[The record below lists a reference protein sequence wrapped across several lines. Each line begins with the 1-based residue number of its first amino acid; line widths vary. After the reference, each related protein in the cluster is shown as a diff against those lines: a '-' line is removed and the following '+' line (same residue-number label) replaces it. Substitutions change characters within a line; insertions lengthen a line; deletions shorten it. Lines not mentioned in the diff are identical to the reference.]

1 MLTPEIEEF
10 AKLLVQ
16 QVRDEA
22 VQNCDMQLRADAN
35 SPVAKRWRSAQNSG
49 EQGIREVMIA
59 DCVDK
64 AVSSLLRAIDQGGLL
79 ISFTASNGK
88 TINLSE
94 EGLGELC
101 GWYNGSG
108 GWRAMYSKERFVD
121 DYSDLK

>member
-1 MLTPEIEEF
+1 MPIPEIEEF

-22 VQNCDMQLRADAN
+22 IRNCDTQLRADAN
-35 SPVAKRWRSAQNSG
+35 SPVAKRWRSALNSG
-49 EQGIREVMIA
+49 VPGIREVMIA

-64 AVSSLLRAIDQGGLL
+64 AVSSLLRAIDQGDLL

-88 TINLSE
+88 TVNLSE
-94 EGLGELC
+94 GGLGELC

-108 GWRAMYSKERFVD
+108 GWRAMYSEERFVD
-121 DYSDLK
+121 DYSNLT

>member
-16 QVRDEA
+16 QGRDEA
-22 VQNCDMQLRADAN
+22 IKNCDTQLRGDAN
-35 SPVAKRWRSAQNSG
+35 SPVARRWRNAQNSG
-49 EQGIREVMIA
+49 GQRICEVMIA

-64 AVSSLLRAIDQGGLL
+64 AVSSLLRAIDQGDLL

-88 TINLSE
+88 TMSLSDA
-94 EGLGELC
+94 GMGELC